1 MNPAQTLTY
10 THTYSHTHTHT
21 HTHSLTHTYTRT
33 PKVAV
38 ASTVEADDQ
47 AGAVAVAA
55 VIFKNKAMVSLY
67 TVDRTGRVGAGT
79 AVEHALP
86 APPCDVCFVGRDL
99 LMLLLPKPHYVQVLA
114 VGPFARSGG
123 APTQCDAAGPA
134 AAAFAALCA
143 DKGLDFSQQLVGSA
157 DGGGD
162 GERGIRKHALDRPFT
177 RNTGIDPD
185 KKKGAKRS
193 RRRGPDE

>member
-1 MNPAQTLTY
+1 
-10 THTYSHTHTHT
+10 
-21 HTHSLTHTYTRT
+21 
-33 PKVAV
+33 VAV
-38 ASTVEADDQ
+38 TAAAANTDAQ
-47 AGAVAVAA
+47 AAAVAVAA
-55 VIFKNKAMVSLY
+55 VIFKNKAVVNLY
-67 TVDRTGRVGAGT
+67 VVGRDGRIGAGRA

-86 APPCDVCFVGRDL
+86 AAPCDVCFVGQDRL
-99 LMLLLPKPHYVQVLA
+99 VVLLPKPHYVQVLSVDA
-114 VGPFARSGG
+114 LARDGG
-123 APTQCDAAGPA
+123 APTPCAAAAAA
-134 AAAFAALCA
+134 AAAFATLCA